1 MKKTILF
8 ILLNVVSLYASQTT
22 QDEMDGI
29 YMEAVLFV
37 GVFGTMGIISYIYS
51 SRHAKVYSSSEEEK
65 KRKKDEKEEKL
76 HKTERVA
83 SLTKLFEDELL
94 TPQEFAILTKHYD

>member
-22 QDEMDGI
+22 QDPMNGI
-29 YMEAVLFV
+29 YMEALLFIA
-37 GVFGTMGIISYIYS
+37 VFGTMGIISYIYS
-51 SRHAKVYSSSEEEK
+51 SKHAKIYSSSREEQ

-76 HKTERVA
+76 HKQERVA
-83 SLTKLFEDELL
+83 SLTALFEKELL
-94 TPQEFAILTKHYD
+94 TSQEFAILTKHYS